1 MAYLSYFGGISSL
14 TKGRSLRV
22 KGRINV
28 TEFDNGIYLYSMA
41 NSNFNLSAIGFRSG
55 SIHDPPGLSGINHLV
70 EHISCRRGVRYS
82 ERDAERIFN
91 RYMGGTHGS
100 EINVR
105 CDRSSVLYGHD
116 DLRRRE
122 YMWKCFDMYADMVKS
137 VMRDA
142 HGLGPRVL
150 NIKALKVEKSAVHNE
165 YRLRDTDVAEEY
177 IHELVHWCLYKTNPT
192 RYQMNYGLKALYGIN
207 LDQVRQFVRD
217 HYNTETMFVI
227 LIGPKNNEAVDKVRE
242 YFGDLP
248 KRSPPPLDYDHSD
261 DFPVL
266 NGVRSFELIRPGI
279 RQSHVAIAF
288 PTGDYLSKD
297 SVALDVLTAIWEYRI
312 EQRLRE
318 ENTRFNG
325 GIYHP
330 NHWLPRT
337 FTHGMAAVW
346 FATVG
351 DDKYVE
357 LAVEMAVE
365 ECEKLK
371 TDGSSEFN
379 EDCKDRKAYINDS
392 FEQML
397 ISHPLGLC
405 EAITEATCNGDPK
418 LKEFVNYKRRLN
430 KVNPRILREVANKYF
445 TTPDRFVK
453 VVIKPLVVP
462 KRIIN
467 LVSDEVKPYLLA
479 INHDPDFSE

>member
-1 MAYLSYFGGISSL
+1 M
-14 TKGRSLRV
+14 RV

-55 SIHDPPGLSGINHLV
+55 SIHDPPGLSGLNHLI
-70 EHISCRRGVRYS
+70 EHMSCRRGVRYS
-82 ERDAERIFN
+82 ERKAERVFN
-91 RYMGGTHGS
+91 RYMGGTHGP

-122 YMWKCFDMYADMVKS
+122 HMWKCFDMYADMVKS
-137 VMRDA
+137 VVRDA
-142 HGLGPRVL
+142 YGLGPRVL
-150 NIKALKVEKSAVHNE
+150 DMKALKVEKGAVHNE
-165 YRLRDTDVAEEY
+165 YRLRGTDVAEEY
-177 IHELVHWCLYKTNPT
+177 IYDLAHWHLYRTNPA
-192 RYQMNYGLKALYGIN
+192 RYRIDCGRRALRGIT
-207 LDQVRQFVRD
+207 LEQARQFVRD
-217 HYNTETMFVI
+217 RYTTESMFII
-227 LIGPKNNEAVDKVRE
+227 LIGPKHNEAVENVRE

-248 KRSPPPLDYDHSD
+248 KRTPAPLNYDHSD

-266 NGVRSFELIRPGI
+266 DGIRSFELVRSGI
-279 RQSHVAIAF
+279 RQSHIAIAF
-288 PTGDYLSKD
+288 PTGNYLSKD
-297 SVALDVLTAIWEYRI
+297 SVALDVLTTIWEYRI

-318 ENTRFNG
+318 QNTRFNA

-337 FTHGMAAVW
+337 FTHGMAAAW

-357 LAVEMAVE
+357 RAVEMAVE

-371 TDGSSEFN
+371 TDESLVFN
-379 EDCKDRKAYINDS
+379 EDCEDKKAYLNDS

-397 ISHPLGLC
+397 LWQPRTLC
-405 EAITEATCNGDPK
+405 EAITDATSNGDPK
-418 LKEFVNYKRRLN
+418 LNGFVGYQKRLN
-430 KVNPRILREVANKYF
+430 KVTPKLLREVADQYF
-445 TTPDRFVK
+445 TTPDRFVR
-453 VVIKPLVVP
+453 VVIKPMIVP
-462 KRIIN
+462 QRIIN
-467 LVSDEVKPYLLA
+467 MAPYEVRPYLSA
-479 INHDPDFSE
+479 INHDPDFSGE

>member
-1 MAYLSYFGGISSL
+1 MRI
-14 TKGRSLRV
+14 

-55 SIHDPPGLSGINHLV
+55 SIHDPLGLSGMNHLL
-70 EHISCRRGVRYS
+70 EHKSCRRGVRHN

-116 DLRRRE
+116 DLRRRGH
-122 YMWKCFDMYADMVKS
+122 MWKCFDMYADMVKS
-137 VMRDA
+137 MMLDA
-142 HGLGPRVL
+142 YGLGPRVL
-150 NIKALKVEKSAVHNE
+150 DIKALKVEKGAVHNE
-165 YRLRDTDVAEEY
+165 HRLRGTDVAAEHIY
-177 IHELVHWCLYKTNPT
+177 DLAHWHLYRTNPA
-192 RYQMNYGLKALYGIN
+192 RYRIDCGRKALRKIT
-207 LDQVRQFVRD
+207 LEQVRQFVRD
-217 HYNTETMFVI
+217 RYTTESMFVI
-227 LIGPKNNEAVDKVRE
+227 FIGPKNNEAVEKVRE
-242 YFGDLP
+242 CFGDLP
-248 KRSPPPLDYDHSD
+248 KRSPAPLDYDHSD

-266 NGVRSFELIRPGI
+266 DSIRSFELVRPGI
-279 RQSHVAIAF
+279 KQSHVAIAF
-288 PTGDYLSKD
+288 PAGNYLSND
-297 SVALDVLTAIWEYRI
+297 SVAMDVLTAIWEYRI

-318 ENTRFNG
+318 ENTRFKA

-330 NHWLPRT
+330 ASWTPRT
-337 FTHGMAAVW
+337 FTHGMIMVQ

-357 LAVEMAVE
+357 HAVEMAVE

-371 TDGSSEFN
+371 IDESVAFS
-379 EDCKDRKAYINDS
+379 EDCEDTKVYLNDS

-397 ISHPLGLC
+397 LWCPGNLC

-418 LKEFVNYKRRLN
+418 LKGFVGYQRRLN
-430 KVNPRILREVANKYF
+430 KVTPKLLREVANQYF
-445 TTPDRFVK
+445 TTPSRFVK
-453 VVIKPLVVP
+453 VIIKPLIVP
-462 KRIIN
+462 QGVIN
-467 LVSDEVKPYLLA
+467 MAPDEVKPYLLA
-479 INHDPDFSE
+479 VNHDPDFSE